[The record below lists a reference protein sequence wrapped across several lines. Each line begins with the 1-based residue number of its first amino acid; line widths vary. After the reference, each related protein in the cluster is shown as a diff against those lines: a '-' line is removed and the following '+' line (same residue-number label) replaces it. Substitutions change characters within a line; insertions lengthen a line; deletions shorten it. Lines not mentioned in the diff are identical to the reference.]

1 MKEMR
6 YRNKQIKFYV
16 TEAEREKLLR
26 TARKAGLNVGELA
39 RDVLINS
46 RDQHIT
52 VFNTAPMNRA
62 LYELHRV
69 GVNLNQLVKGL
80 NTYGYE
86 SYDAAEVGQI
96 GEECL
101 AVLRKV
107 SGALMSFV
115 SEAEKHGVTI
125 GFEPFDDDE

>member
-26 TARKAGLNVGELA
+26 TAQKAGLGVGELA
-39 RDVLINS
+39 RDVLTNS
-46 RDQHIT
+46 RNQHIT
-52 VFNTAPMNRA
+52 VFNTAPMNRV

-80 NTYGYE
+80 NMFGYE
-86 SYDAAEVGQI
+86 SCDAAEVEQI
-96 GEECL
+96 SEECL
-101 AVLRKV
+101 TVLRQV

-115 SEAEKHGVTI
+115 GEAEKHGITI
-125 GFEPFDDDE
+125 GFVPFDDDE

>member
-1 MKEMR
+1 MKAIR

-16 TEAEREKLLR
+16 TEAERERLLR
-26 TARKAGLNVGELA
+26 TARKAGLGVSELA
-39 RDVLINS
+39 REVLINS

-52 VFNTAPMNRA
+52 VFNAEPMNRV
-62 LYELHRV
+62 LYELRRV

-80 NTYGYE
+80 NTCGYE
-86 SYDAAEVGQI
+86 SCDAAEVERVS
-96 GEECL
+96 EECL
-101 AVLRKV
+101 TVLCKV

-115 SEAEKHGVTI
+115 AEAEKHGITI